1 MVFATSIQVFVAL
14 FLLVLKLSF
23 LVAAGLDEAGFV
35 AKLEVRRILIWT
47 RDPAVA
53 YE

>member
-1 MVFATSIQVFVAL
+1 MVFATGIQIFVTL
-14 FLLVLKLSF
+14 SLLVLKLSF